1 MGISTQNQR
10 VCFTG
15 GGRKFI
21 LAFLAALL
29 FAGSS
34 GFAQTRTITGTV
46 KDDAGNPLVGVA
58 VFVEENTSIGA
69 ISDANGS
76 YSLSVPE
83 YAAHLVYSFI
93 GMNNATEPINGRS
106 VIDVTLTTSSIVMEA
121 AVVTAMGITKSE
133 KSLSYNVQ
141 QMELG
146 SVSPTGSFVNSLNGK
161 VAGVT
166 INTSSTGIGGA
177 SRVVMR
183 GTKSLSNNNNAL
195 YVIDGIPV
203 ASVTA
208 RQPEGLFEGAGQTGD
223 ILSSINPDDIESI
236 SVLSGPSA
244 AALYGAS
251 AANGVVVIN
260 TKKGAEEKLSVNYS
274 NTTEFSMAH
283 VMPSFQNTYGAT
295 EEGSYQSWGAKL
307 NAPSDYEPRRFFK
320 TGFTESNSINLSSG
334 TEKNQIYASLS
345 ATNASGIIRNNDVD
359 KYNMSLRNTTNM
371 LKDKLKLD
379 ISLAYSNIKE
389 QNMISQGQYM
399 NPVVPVYLFPAGDDF
414 SRLLVYRRYDAV
426 RNLETQYWPYDNSM
440 SMQNPY
446 WITDAQKYNNNKHR
460 FSGTVQLSYEIA
472 KGINLSVRGKYD
484 RNTEQNERRF
494 DAGTLKLFASDF
506 GFFSR
511 STNETIQ
518 KYGEVL
524 LNVNKYF
531 GSDRQI
537 SWSAVVGGN
546 IDYLDYESSYVG
558 GNLAT
563 VANLFTYDNIDRKNA
578 QTNLTQNG
586 YTKENIAAF
595 LNTQLGYKSM
605 VYLDLTGRFDWAST
619 FAASDNNPFF
629 YYSAG
634 LSGILT
640 EALPFLKSKTFP
652 YWKVWVSYSEVG
664 NSPEAHLTIPTYQIK
679 DGNVT
684 TKTRY
689 QWTDLK
695 PERTKS
701 FEVGTNVHLFD
712 SHLRLSATYY
722 RAKTFNQFFTFTL
735 PVSSRWSSIIAN
747 AGNVQNSGVEVS
759 VRYNNTFGNLEWETY
774 ATASHNKNVVT
785 ELVKEFNFPG
795 LGTYSIDKLEPASKA
810 GVKTVIYEGGSM
822 GALYVSSIKTDPTT
836 AAIIQSGTGGISVDN
851 SDAGYI
857 YAGDT
862 NPDALLSWGN
872 NLRWKGFNLNFL
884 FNARIGGIV
893 VSKTQAVMDYYGV
906 SATTAEAR
914 DRGYIELG
922 GMRINDVKGYYQTI
936 GSDGTGTGAMSM
948 YVYDATNI
956 RLAEL
961 SLGYDFPVQKWC
973 KWCKGLNLSFVAH
986 NLFMLYNKAP
996 FDPELTSSTGTYNQ
1010 GIDYFMQPSTR
1021 NLGFSLKLKF

>member
-1 MGISTQNQR
+1 MGLFTQNQR
-10 VCFTG
+10 FSFTRG
-15 GGRKFI
+15 GV
-21 LAFLAALL
+21 LAFIAALL
-29 FAGSS
+29 LASSS
-34 GFAQTRTITGTV
+34 GFAQNRTVTGTV
-46 KDDAGNPLVGVA
+46 KDETGNPLVGAA
-58 VFVEENTSIGA
+58 VFVEENASIGA
-69 ISDANGS
+69 ISDANGN
-76 YSLSVPE
+76 YSISVPE
-83 YAAHLVYSFI
+83 SAVNLVYSFI
-93 GMNNATEPINGRS
+93 GMNNVVEPINGRN
-106 VIDVTLTTSSIVMEA
+106 VINVTLKTSSIVMEA

-141 QMELG
+141 QMELE

-166 INTSSTGIGGA
+166 INSSSTGIGG
-177 SRVVMR
+177 STRVVMR
-183 GTKSLSNNNNAL
+183 ETKSLSNNNNAL
-195 YVIDGIPV
+195 YVIDGIPM
-203 ASVTA
+203 ANVTA
-208 RQPEGLFEGAGQTGD
+208 EQPQGLYEGAGQTGD

-251 AANGVVVIN
+251 AANGVVIIN
-260 TKKGAEEKLSVNYS
+260 TKKGAAEKLTVNYS
-274 NTTEFSMAH
+274 NTTEFSRAY

-307 NAPSDYEPRRFFK
+307 DTPSDYDPRRFFK
-320 TGFTESNSINLSSG
+320 TGIIESNSISLSSG
-334 TEKNQIYASLS
+334 NDKNQIYASLS

-359 KYNMSLRNTTNM
+359 KYNASVRNTTNM
-371 LKDKLKLD
+371 LHDKLKLD
-379 ISLAYSNIKE
+379 ISLTYSNIKE

-414 SRLLVYRRYDAV
+414 SRLLVYKRYDAE
-426 RNLETQYWPYDNSM
+426 RNLETQYWPYDNNM

-446 WITDAQKYNNNKHR
+446 WITDAQKYNNDKHR
-460 FSGTVQLSYEIA
+460 FSGTVQLSYELA

-484 RNTEQNERRF
+484 RNTEQHERRF
-494 DAGTLKLFASDF
+494 NAGTIDLFASKY
-506 GFFSR
+506 GFYSR
-511 STNETIQ
+511 STNETTQ

-524 LNVNKYF
+524 LNINKYF

-537 SWSAVVGGN
+537 SWSAVAGGN
-546 IDYLDYESSYVG
+546 VDYLNYETAYVG
-558 GNLAT
+558 GKLAS
-563 VANLFTYDNIDRKNA
+563 VANLFTYDNIDRKHA
-578 QTNLTQNG
+578 ETSLTQEG

-595 LNTQLGYKSM
+595 VNTQVGYKSM

-619 FAASDNNPFF
+619 FAASDNTPFF

-634 LSGILT
+634 LSGIVT
-640 EALPFLKSKTFP
+640 EFLPMLKSKTLP

-701 FEVGTNVHLFD
+701 LEVGTNIHLFD

-722 RAKTFNQFFTFTL
+722 RSKTFNQFFTFSL
-735 PVSSRWSSIIAN
+735 PSSSRWSSIIAN
-747 AGNVQNSGVEVS
+747 AGNVQNSGVELS
-759 VRYNNTFGNLEWETY
+759 VRYDNTFGNLHWETY

-795 LGTYSIDKLEPASKA
+795 LGTYSIDKLEPSSKT

-822 GALYVSSIKTDPTT
+822 GALYVTSIKTDPTT
-836 AAIIQSGTGGISVDN
+836 GALIQNGTGGISVDS

-872 NLRWKGFNLNFL
+872 NFRWKGFNLNFL

-906 SATTAEAR
+906 SAATAEAR
-914 DRGYIELG
+914 DRGYVELG
-922 GMRINDVKGYYQTI
+922 GMRISDVKGYYQTI

-973 KWCKGLNLSFVAH
+973 KWCKGLNLSLVGH
-986 NLFMLYNKAP
+986 NLLMLFNKAP
-996 FDPELTSSTGTYNQ
+996 FDPEITSSTGTYDQ

-1021 NLGFSLKLKF
+1021 NIGFSLKLKF